1 MKAKILLVDDEPDAL
16 EVLSYSLKSAG
27 CTTLL
32 AQDGARAL
40 AIAKAERVLL
50 QEVFEWHSITSFT
63 ESH

>member
-16 EVLSYSLKSAG
+16 EVLSYSLKAAG

-40 AIAKAERVLL
+40 AIAKAERPDLIVLDL
-50 QEVFEWHSITSFT
+50 
-63 ESH
+63 